1 MLILRT
7 NGRHWFTLLRLH
19 HISGGERLCLKSY
32 WSGSSAFTLTGLHK
46 QLSSKQS
53 WTSNCGS
60 CKIILDPAI
69 YILMCILQ
77 ITANVIHGTSGGAAD
92 CLELGCKMQW
102 DASIFCLLGLLLLS
116 SPIPSIRK
124 AVYIRLTAKTETY
137 TWRTFSLDVKFV
149 ADKFTG
155 ALPMVRILQT
165 LSLPFN

>member
-1 MLILRT
+1 MLCDNALSVPFAPQTSESMCYRLTMIGGGFFDVHTVFACQSKVFWSILCDRT

-69 YILMCILQ
+69 YILMFILQ

-102 DASIFCLLGLLLLS
+102 DASIFYVLGLLLLS
-116 SPIPSIRK
+116 SPIP
-124 AVYIRLTAKTETY
+124 
-137 TWRTFSLDVKFV
+137 
-149 ADKFTG
+149 
-155 ALPMVRILQT
+155 
-165 LSLPFN
+165 